1 MKKIFT
7 LLIIILSFV
16 FVYNIII
23 KDSNI
28 NDDLNN
34 NDIDTSNLV
43 SKDEFEKLKN
53 DFYSSNKSNFIEC
66 SELPSE
72 LKKDSYYKVV
82 PIQEKT
88 PVPWIGNCDFNNLN
102 INNSLSNEEVDSI
115 LSKLTFYDFSS
126 FNPDLSNF
134 NSLKFYILNFIS
146 VPGVLEAP
154 SVMILTDTN
163 TGLYCI
169 LSNLIDSIF
178 FYSNQYINSEINS
191 DIYSLMGVEYNSIGF
206 NHLAFIELEIFV
218 NNVIAEYNT
227 SIFNVDNNGLDC
239 LGNESNNNILT
250 DIINYSPFID
260 LSPKY
265 YFYDGSNIIDLYS
278 PSNSDSN
285 SISISTTYENID
297 SDNDGDYD
305 SIKSFKILDYDFIY
319 YLSRKCLHKTLI
331 IEFDEP
337 DGFEGQLT
345 RLIFHESYFDGYYAD
360 NDLGYMFGPK
370 TATGYTCVFGTNIG
384 SDTYLVCDGFWYE
397 YEGVLNDSPSNGYF
411 ILGGTPSSNSHWAK
425 GIESLSITLICDGIL
440 N

>member
-16 FVYNIII
+16 FVYNVII

-34 NDIDTSNLV
+34 NNPNIDTSNLV
-43 SKDEFEKLKN
+43 SKEEFDEFKN
-53 DFYSSNKSNFIEC
+53 GLFDSNKSNFIEC

-82 PIQEKT
+82 PIQEKI
-88 PVPWIGNCDFNNLN
+88 PFPWIGNCDFNNIN

-115 LSKLTFYDFSS
+115 LSKLTFYDISS
-126 FNPDLSNF
+126 LEPELSNF

-154 SVMILTDTN
+154 SLMILTDTN

-178 FYSNQYINSEINS
+178 IYSNQYINSEINS
-191 DIYSLMGVEYNSIGF
+191 DIYSFMGVEYNSTGF
-206 NHLAFIELEIFV
+206 NQLAITELEIFV

-227 SIFNVDNNGLDC
+227 SIFNVNNNGLDY
-239 LGNESNNNILT
+239 LGNETNNNILS
-250 DIINYSPFID
+250 DIINYCPFID

-265 YFYDGSNIIDLYS
+265 YFYDGFNIIDLYTS
-278 PSNSDSN
+278 SN
-285 SISISTTYENID
+285 SISISTTYQNID

-305 SIKSFKILDYDFIY
+305 SIKDFKILDYDFIY
-319 YLSRKCLHKTLI
+319 YLSRKCLRKTLI

-345 RLIFHESYFDGYYAD
+345 RMIFHENYFEGYYAD
-360 NDLGYMFGPK
+360 NNLSYMFGPK
-370 TATGYTCVFGTNIG
+370 TATSYSCVFGTELG
-384 SDTYLVCDGFWYE
+384 LDTYFSVGGFWYE
-397 YEGVLNDSPSNGYF
+397 YEGVMNDSPSNAVF
-411 ILGGTPSSNSHWAK
+411 TLGGTSSSNVHWAK
-425 GIESLSITLICDGIL
+425 GINILNITLVCEGIL